1 MAIKPAEQRT
11 PDDKSES
18 DIDHSIED
26 TFPASDP
33 ATGGGTTRIESDEGE
48 EDEDAEEGTPE

>member
-33 ATGGGTTRIESDEGE
+33 ATGGGTTRIESDDGA
-48 EDEDAEEGTPE
+48 EDEDAKEGTPE